1 MFKRYTHVADGT
13 ENCLYAHQGKTKVS
27 FDEKS
32 QWQQPKLTLD
42 KCGADTRAIN
52 GNKGQQSKTRIMKAQ
67 RSPPPFSTPTS
78 IYAIVSA
85 NLLSGHLEWKI
96 LEFGGRQLIHPSSHI
111 KVLDQNPTAQSGY
124 NEVQLRQG
132 LHASQAWW

>member
-1 MFKRYTHVADGT
+1 MDCVFQASLCSETLSQEGKKMFTRHTHVADGT

-52 GNKGQQSKTRIMKAQ
+52 GNKGPQSKTRIMKL
-67 RSPPPFSTPTS
+67 RGLLPHSPPQLPSMPLFLRICCQGT
-78 IYAIVSA
+78 
-85 NLLSGHLEWKI
+85 LSGQFWSLGED
-96 LEFGGRQLIHPSSHI
+96 G
-111 KVLDQNPTAQSGY
+111 
-124 NEVQLRQG
+124 
-132 LHASQAWW
+132 